1 MTFNAEGLY
10 LVRRFSELTRNEK
23 IAEPLSQGL
32 AEKVDHDIERERKGK
47 YFYEEVTQKS
57 KKVNQITGN
66 YGHDLYSLPG
76 FFESKLSNL
85 EEKSDKLSVAWRN
98 LEDKLKL
105 DKTGVPATS
114 ANNGTDILLLTIQL
128 QRDILQ
134 KKRESKGAKVKNFL
148 KRTIQSLE
156 NHKYLFALLPSG
168 DKYTSVLTGAFSAL
182 VKASVTHSKIA
193 DEISDALDDVSD
205 QVRSFGIAAAT
216 TRYQRSAYIKCHITE
231 FYIQLFDF
239 LEVIIR
245 EWYQSSWKRFS
256 KSLGRSFLEE
266 TVQKTVQRLQTYTT
280 RVAAEERHISEE
292 QNHMQL
298 LQIGNM
304 VHKLLLDNKELKER
318 LNEISPPTTP
328 ESKRQRGSVGVLN
341 HSGDYSNSPNS
352 SLNSTPRWSKNSM
365 LKDSGFLRQYIQA
378 SVDVDRL
385 IVMGQSLVVNADIS
399 TRIRQWI
406 IAPSSGILWIEGP
419 HGVEQPGQNTLV
431 SAFVLRNLRLAH
443 LPVMAEF
450 CHYDTRDWRRW
461 NPATELLKV
470 VYGLIGQT
478 MNMMED
484 DIETNGI
491 YPDFSAERFQRLKE
505 NADALPA
512 AIQLLADLISVGPA
526 LQFCIIDGLEI
537 FDGCEGGTLLNKS
550 FKDLITLICK
560 SVVAKSFPGRERI
573 FKVLFTTNGFVSELA
588 DCHEAESFV
597 RLTYDDEEEDELL
610 TYP

>member
-1 MTFNAEGLY
+1 MSFDAEGLY

-32 AEKVDHDIERERKGK
+32 AEKLDHDIERERKGK
-47 YFYEEVTQKS
+47 YFYKEVTQKT
-57 KKVNQITGN
+57 KKVNQMTRN
-66 YGHDLYSLPG
+66 YGHDLYS
-76 FFESKLSNL
+76 
-85 EEKSDKLSVAWRN
+85 EELSVAWRN

-105 DKTGVPATS
+105 DKSGVPITS
-114 ANNGTDILLLTIQL
+114 GNNGTDILLLTIQL
-128 QRDILQ
+128 QQDILQ
-134 KKRESKGAKVKNFL
+134 KKQESKGAKVKTFL
-148 KRTIQSLE
+148 KRTVQSLE

-168 DKYTSVLTGAFSAL
+168 DRYTSVFTGAFSAL
-182 VKASVTHSKIA
+182 VKASVTNSKIA
-193 DEISDALDDVSD
+193 DEISDALDDISD

-216 TRYQRSAYIKCHITE
+216 TRYQRSTYIKCHITE

-292 QNHMQL
+292 QNRMQL

-304 VHKLLLDNKELKER
+304 VQKLLLDIKELKDR

-328 ESKRQRGSVGVLN
+328 ESKWQRGFGGAWN
-341 HSGDYSNSPNS
+341 HSGVHSNSLNS
-352 SLNSTPRWSKNSM
+352 SLDSSPRWSKRSM
-365 LKDSGFLRQYIQA
+365 LEDSEFLRQYVQA

-385 IVMGQSLVVNADIS
+385 IVMGQSLVVNANIS

-406 IAPSSGILWIEGP
+406 IAPSSRILWIEGP
-419 HGVEQPGQNTLV
+419 HGVEQPSQNAFV
-431 SAFVLRNLRLAH
+431 SAFVLRNLRLTH
-443 LPVMAEF
+443 VPVMAEF
-450 CHYDTRDWRRW
+450 CHYDAKDWRTW
-461 NPATELLKV
+461 NPATELLKL

-478 MNMMED
+478 INMMED
-484 DIETNGI
+484 DIETDGTC
-491 YPDFSAERFQRLKE
+491 PDFSAERFQRLKE
-505 NADALPA
+505 NTDALPA

-526 LQFCIIDGLEI
+526 LKFCIIDGLEI
-537 FDGCEGGTLLNKS
+537 FDGFEGSTLLMKS
-550 FKDLITLICK
+550 FKDLIALVCK
-560 SVVAKSFPGRERI
+560 CVAAKSFPGRERI
-573 FKVLFTTNGFVSELA
+573 FKVLFTTNGFVRELA
-588 DCHEAESFV
+588 DCHDAESFV

>member
-1 MTFNAEGLY
+1 MSFNIEGSY
-10 LVRRFSELTRNEK
+10 LVRRFSELTRDEK

-32 AEKVDHDIERERKGK
+32 AEKVDHDMERERKEK
-47 YFYEEVTQKS
+47 YFYEEATQKT
-57 KKVNQITGN
+57 KKINQIIGN

-76 FFESKLSNL
+76 FLERKLSYL
-85 EEKSDKLSVAWRN
+85 EGKSDKLSVAWRN
-98 LEDKLKL
+98 FEDKLKL
-105 DKTGVPATS
+105 DKAGVPTTNG
-114 ANNGTDILLLTIQL
+114 NNGTDILLLTIKL
-128 QRDILQ
+128 QRVILQ
-134 KKRESKGAKVKNFL
+134 KKQESKGAKVKNFL
-148 KRTIQSLE
+148 KRNVQSLE

-168 DKYTSVLTGAFSAL
+168 DKYTSALTGAFSTI
-182 VKASVTHSKIA
+182 VKASVTH
-193 DEISDALDDVSD
+193 
-205 QVRSFGIAAAT
+205 T
-216 TRYQRSAYIKCHITE
+216 
-231 FYIQLFDF
+231 FDF

-245 EWYQSSWKRFS
+245 EWYHSSWKRFS
-256 KSLGRSFLEE
+256 KTLGLSFLEE

-328 ESKRQRGSVGVLN
+328 ESKRQRGSVGAWN
-341 HSGDYSNSPNS
+341 HSGVYDNNPNS
-352 SLNSTPRWSKNSM
+352 SLNSGPRWSKQSM
-365 LKDSGFLRQYIQA
+365 LEDSKFLRQYIQA

-399 TRIRQWI
+399 IRIRQWI

-431 SAFVLRNLRLAH
+431 SSFILRNLRLARI
-443 LPVMAEF
+443 PVMAEF
-450 CHYDTRDWRRW
+450 CHYDTRDWRTW

-478 MNMMED
+478 IDMMED
-484 DIETNGI
+484 DIETNGT
-491 YPDFSAERFQRLKE
+491 YPDFSADRFQKLKE
-505 NADALPA
+505 NTDALPA
-512 AIQLLADLISVGPA
+512 AIQLLADLISVGPV

-537 FDGCEGGTLLNKS
+537 FDGCEGSTLFRKR
-550 FKDLITLICK
+550 FKDLIALICK
-560 SVVAKSFPGRERI
+560 SVVAKSLSGQERI
-573 FKVLFTTNGFVSELA
+573 FKALFTTNGFVRELA
-588 DCHEAESFV
+588 DCHDAESFV